1 MNYLS
6 AGDIP
11 LPKIYGASAIVYF
24 AAGAAWASILMK
36 KDTGVFWPHKLILIL
51 AIMIGIQKPFQTT
64 RSEAERWTVMFYIF
78 AFIKGSL
85 SILIITLIASG
96 WIFIKPFLNEKDKKI
111 ILIIIPLQILTNVAM
126 TISEETAV
134 ASPNWA
140 FWLHGHLG
148 VVIQTQRHLSEAVEA
163 EGKIA
168 ENKIKY
174 KLWGAFYIVT
184 VVYVYFTRIMI
195 QFIKVSLPY
204 QYVNW
209 LVELLNESIT
219 LGFYVTIEWKFRP
232 YANNPYTLVDEDD
245 LIQEDIEA
253 GTGGSD
259 AVGLQT
265 M

>member
-24 AAGAAWASILMK
+24 AAGATWASILMK
-36 KDTGVFWPHKLILIL
+36 KDLIL

-140 FWLHGHLG
+140 FWG
-148 VVIQTQRHLSEAVEA
+148 VTLTMGFLVVNCVVV
-163 EGKIA
+163 A

-219 LGFYVTIEWKFRP
+219 LGFYVTIELVFLTMRPFARVGWIKFLTCPRF
-232 YANNPYTLVDEDD
+232 LVN
-245 LIQEDIEA
+245 
-253 GTGGSD
+253 S
-259 AVGLQT
+259 
-265 M
+265 